1 MLNVSERPVVDDMP
15 GGEPVIVAG
24 SPAMM
29 EVLSMARRAAIGES
43 KVLITGESGVG
54 KDLVA
59 RTVHVRSRRA
69 SGPFVAVNCAGL
81 TETLLESELF
91 GHVKGSF
98 TGAYRDK
105 PGKLQLAHRGTLFLD
120 EVGEMSLR
128 MQALLLRFL
137 ETGEIQSVGAH
148 QAATVANVRVIAAT
162 NRNLAERVS
171 AGEFREDLLYRLRVI
186 HLHVPPLRE
195 RREDVPLIIEYLL
208 NRTGRGVS
216 MSEEAAQVL
225 QRYRWPG
232 NVRELQNVVEQAT
245 WLAEGGVIELEHLP
259 KAVRTAGDALL
270 PARERRRQVAD
281 ELYDA
286 LVSGGYSFW
295 EHVHPIFLAR
305 DITRHDIRELVTRGL
320 RTTHGNYRA
329 LLRLF
334 GMSHTDYKRFHNFL
348 MTHGCKVDYRA
359 FRQGNPEPSRASSRV
374 LLPPL
379 RNSTNQAQAD
389 ETGERTKGE
398 APCDEA
404 TELRRVRRAMQK
416 K

>member
-1 MLNVSERPVVDDMP
+1 MFNVSERQSERSQFDEMP
-15 GGEPVIVAG
+15 GGEPVIIAAAP
-24 SPAMM
+24 SML
-29 EVLSMARRAAIGES
+29 EVLSMARRAAVGES

-59 RTVHVRSRRA
+59 RTVHVRSPRA
-69 SGPFVAVNCAGL
+69 NGPFVAVNCAGL

-137 ETGEIQSVGAH
+137 ETGEVQSVGAH
-148 QAATVANVRVIAAT
+148 QAMSVANVRVIAAT
-162 NRNLAERVS
+162 NRNLAERVA

-195 RREDVPLIIEYLL
+195 RREDVGILIDFLL
-208 NRTGRGVS
+208 KRSGRNLR
-216 MSEEAAQVL
+216 MSDEALQVL

-232 NVRELQNVVEQAT
+232 NVRELQNVVEQSIWIT
-245 WLAEGGVIELEHLP
+245 EGGVIELDHLP
-259 KAVRTAGDALL
+259 RSVRTAGDALL

-281 ELYDA
+281 DLYDA

-295 EHVHPIFLAR
+295 EHIHPIFLAR
-305 DITRHDIRELVTRGL
+305 DITRHDVRELVVRGL

-334 GMSHTDYKRFHNFL
+334 GMAHTDYKRFHNFL

-359 FRQGNPEPSRASSRV
+359 FRQGTAEPPRANSRLV
-374 LLPPL
+374 LPPL
-379 RNSTNQAQAD
+379 RSGPEGAGSSEEGPISA
-389 ETGERTKGE
+389 
-398 APCDEA
+398 
-404 TELRRVRRAMQK
+404 
-416 K
+416 